1 MNASSVI
8 PFPQRDDNR
17 STARERVTPQSVEA
31 EQSTL
36 GAMMMERDA
45 IARAVELLQADDFY
59 KEGHRKIFSALL
71 SLFDKGE
78 PADLITVVEELRR
91 KGQLDQINGEGNG
104 PAYLTHLIESCPS
117 AANVESYGK
126 AVAEKSILRQLASAA
141 DQIAGWTYGDV
152 EDVNVLVDQSE
163 KKIFEI
169 GSKRL
174 SEGFSHIKP
183 LLMTAYD
190 QIEKQFQKKGE
201 ATGTPTG
208 FTDLD
213 DITSGLQPTDLII
226 VAARP
231 SMGKTALCLNIA
243 HHVAMKE
250 RLPVA
255 VFSLE
260 MSKEQL
266 VQRLICSEASIN
278 SRDLRRGFLQD
289 SDWHRVTNAV
299 NNLYQAP
306 IFIDDQPGQTTFEM
320 RAKARRL
327 MAEHGQLGLIVVDY
341 LQLAHSSG
349 KAENRVNEISEI
361 ARSFKSMARELKA
374 PLIALSQLSR
384 AVEQR
389 EDKRPMLSDLRES
402 GSIEAEADVVAFIYR
417 PSYYKNKSFKKEGDK
432 NGGFGGGAP
441 GSNEPDPDEGIAEVI
456 IGKQRNGPVGTIR
469 LGFQPEFARFT
480 NLARDNY
487 SNSFD

>member
-1 MNASSVI
+1 
-8 PFPQRDDNR
+8 
-17 STARERVTPQSVEA
+17 
-31 EQSTL
+31 
-36 GAMMMERDA
+36 
-45 IARAVELLQADDFY
+45 
-59 KEGHRKIFSALL
+59 
-71 SLFDKGE
+71 
-78 PADLITVVEELRR
+78 
-91 KGQLDQINGEGNG
+91 
-104 PAYLTHLIESCPS
+104 
-117 AANVESYGK
+117 
-126 AVAEKSILRQLASAA
+126 
-141 DQIAGWTYGDV
+141 
-152 EDVNVLVDQSE
+152 
-163 KKIFEI
+163 
-169 GSKRL
+169 
-174 SEGFSHIKP
+174 
-183 LLMTAYD
+183 MTAYD
-190 QIEKQFQKKGE
+190 QIERQFQRKGE

-260 MSKEQL
+260 MSKDQL
-266 VQRLICSEASIN
+266 VQRLICSEAQIN

-306 IFIDDQPGQTTFEM
+306 IFIDDQPSQTTFEM

-327 MAEHGQLGLIVVDY
+327 CAEHGQLGLMVIDY

-361 ARSFKSMARELKA
+361 ARAFKSMARELKC
-374 PLIALSQLSR
+374 PIIALSQLSR

-402 GSIEAEADVVAFIYR
+402 GSIEAEADIVAFIYR
-417 PSYYKNKSFKKEGDK
+417 PSYYKNKMFKKDDGP
-432 NGGFGGGAP
+432 GA
-441 GSNEPDPDEGIAEVI
+441 NEPDPDEGIAEII
-456 IGKQRNGPVGTIR
+456 IGKQRNGPVGTVR

-480 NLARDNY
+480 NLVQDNY
-487 SNSFD
+487 GGYD